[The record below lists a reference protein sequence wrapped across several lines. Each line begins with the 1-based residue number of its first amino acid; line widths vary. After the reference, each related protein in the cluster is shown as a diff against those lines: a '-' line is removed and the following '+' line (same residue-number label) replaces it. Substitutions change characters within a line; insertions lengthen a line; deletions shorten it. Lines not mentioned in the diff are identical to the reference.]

1 MVSKEDADLIIPIIC
16 NDSEQ
21 LSKLYEK
28 FDSTFNSEKYLSIL
42 SAISIL
48 LMDGIL
54 EYSQQIVV
62 VWLIYKAFG
71 SGASLDNP
79 FTDVLS
85 SVFQKITA
93 NSPLFPQ
100 KLGDIIGSI
109 LSSNEIDELGD
120 HSASEILEQTF
131 TIGSSTPASD
141 EMPPEGASRLS
152 PIIITKV
159 DPKATQITQ
168 PHQLLKELLVEPLNL
183 TNFETPFM
191 RTIPELLPPSKEE
204 LRFSTIMNV
213 NSLPFL
219 LDEGE
224 SINMKNAA
232 KSLIK
237 TAKDNTLN
245 SWQEE
250 CIIEQ
255 TEEDHSILSDIK
267 ISMDDINS
275 MVKTNP
281 KVAGIMMAELARKDH
296 SLYKQ
301 FAEQDINEASCTMIA
316 HTMICSNPPK
326 SFFDK
331 FVIHTVKILT
341 STKDMN
347 VLKKKTKMLCD
358 LITKLHKKNVE
369 ISSQSLIELQ
379 SLQVELS
386 GKGVSEAEALSILF
400 E

>member
-1 MVSKEDADLIIPIIC
+1 MVSKEDADVIISIIC

-21 LSKLYEK
+21 LSKLSDK
-28 FDSTFNSEKYLSIL
+28 FDATFGPDQFLSVL
-42 SAISIL
+42 SSLATL

-54 EYSQQIVV
+54 EPTQQIVV

-71 SGASLDNP
+71 SGTSQENP
-79 FTDVLS
+79 FTDVLTY
-85 SVFQKITA
+85 VFHNVTA
-93 NSPLFPQ
+93 NSPFFSP
-100 KLGDIIGSI
+100 KMGDIIGSI
-109 LSSNEIDELGD
+109 LSSSEIDELGD
-120 HSASEILEQTF
+120 HSASEILEPTF
-131 TIGSSTPASD
+131 TIESSTPDLVGFSF
-141 EMPPEGASRLS
+141 PTVTRNS
-152 PIIITKV
+152 PIIITKA

-168 PHQLLKELLVEPLNL
+168 HHQLLKELLVEPLSL
-183 TNFETPFM
+183 ADFETPFM

-237 TAKDNTLN
+237 TAKEKPLN

-255 TEEDHSILSDIK
+255 AEEDNTILSDIK
-267 ISMDDINS
+267 MSMDEINTIINS
-275 MVKTNP
+275 NP
-281 KVAGIMMAELARKDH
+281 KVGGIMMAELARKDN
-296 SLYKQ
+296 SLYQK
-301 FAEQDINEASCTMIA
+301 FAEQDITEASCITVSQIMSSKNA
-316 HTMICSNPPK
+316 PQ

-331 FVIHTVKILT
+331 YIIHAVKILS

-347 VLKKKTKMLCD
+347 VLKNKTKLLCD
-358 LITKLHKKNVE
+358 LVIKLHNKNVE
-369 ISSQSLIELQ
+369 FSSKSLIELQ

-386 GKGVSEAEALSILF
+386 GKGVAEADRLSVLF